1 MGWDSQLIF
10 SEKYVCLYFLLCQ
23 IQWCLSVLSQQERRA
38 RYSDRFRTRE
48 NTFLA
53 NIEDNVFRTLYEAK
67 EYAHKNHNLALQW
80 DMGKLTIT
88 HWRENDNLVQYLI
101 DNLATKSHSWA
112 MRELKSYF
120 GDNQGLSKKIKKVAE
135 NMVKEASKPHL
146 GDQQFEQWPQQP
158 LYMQPMGMQ
167 MQPMG
172 MPMPPQRGFQ
182 MQQKNNGQLCF
193 ICQMPGHVQRAC
205 PYAPPMQNAGRGR
218 GGGRF
223 GNKKFSGRRG
233 RG

>member
-1 MGWDSQLIF
+1 M
-10 SEKYVCLYFLLCQ
+10 
-23 IQWCLSVLSQQERRA
+23 
-38 RYSDRFRTRE
+38 
-48 NTFLA
+48 
-53 NIEDNVFRTLYEAK
+53 FRTLYEAK

-193 ICQMPGHVQRAC
+193 AKCLVMYREHVLMHHQCRMLGEVVVGADLEIRSFL
-205 PYAPPMQNAGRGR
+205 GKEEEVES
-218 GGGRF
+218 F
-223 GNKKFSGRRG
+223 FVFE
-233 RG
+233 